1 MAVNIPTSKPK
12 TILYKMVTVPKV
24 KVTPQNSATVTSYK
38 AFTTGLN
45 RLGATINSM
54 IVLQQRTNNALT
66 ESLKLKAKQAEDD
79 KRQQE
84 RDRLRDKKGTGL
96 GKLATNTVKAA
107 AFVVADFFE
116 SILGL
121 FQTILQV
128 VVTQSI
134 LRWLAN
140 PANREKLTV
149 VWNALVSF
157 FKFLWDFISTNISK
171 TLSGLSDMLNSNLG
185 FWDRL
190 KGFGTFL
197 VGFGSLLL
205 GFAFLKKPKLLL
217 DGVKFVLKTV
227 WDSVTGLIKILRG
240 RKSKTPTGAAAPGK
254 TSGGRTPA
262 DATGGGP
269 RGRGGALL
277 KGLGA
282 VSMIAAPLVIGGM
295 LGGGESEFEKSVT
308 GDTSGGQ
315 PGPEAFSS
323 TPQLAE
329 GGIVTRP
336 TQALIGERGPEARI
350 PLLSK
355 AQNAKNMSA
364 AGISPLPGG
373 GLDRKKAK
381 NLSDLYMA
389 PFKGI
394 GAGILANISN
404 VVGQIPGAGA
414 TTEVLNNI
422 VAPIANSFGVPSS
435 LVKKLTGKKESTGD
449 KRKGGISLGKG
460 ITSNQGEK
468 FQRKGDNSVLGLLS
482 DLVGAGQVL
491 NNKLN
496 KKKGTGTGTGGDPLP
511 DTTPG
516 KGTKADSAD
525 SSSSSAVE
533 AAQQGKGSQDLSK
546 GVVGAS
552 QATQQGQSSENRQNF
567 DSSNAK
573 ANRHNLP
580 FKGPDGVTNY
590 EAKLNVTNGDY
601 EVWKHNG
608 ILGWQRLDISKDK
621 NTLQKQKAFNQVRA
635 FYIKHAQQQG
645 LNLNYITQDDV
656 KRRQELIKKYDAEK
670 KSKGVDGSAGYK
682 NKPPK
687 KAEGGWIQGP
697 MSGYP
702 VSLDGGGSTSFIG
715 HGTEWVGFKKAMG
728 GKSGTDAFV
737 IPYDTPA
744 TQNNHGLT
752 NSRFKQAKSGG
763 YALPTFSVGGELKKQ
778 LKFEEKIGG
787 DGRPMSKFAAGGKA
801 ILEGAKKIV
810 GYGRGSGD
818 QCANSTR
825 AALRAAGHPAA
836 GKTTSKGDLDNP
848 KGSSYSKGLGF
859 AASFAGTDMG
869 AVIQSPG
876 ALEPGDIVLWQGG
889 NGYKPGE
896 ITHVGI
902 KGEGNDLWHHG
913 RAAGFRKASMYT
925 SYGGQKFKA
934 GIRLGG
940 EGTVTSSTGNASTDS
955 TGSTGSTGGEAGEG
969 DPLKLMADSID
980 KLNAMMGLVPTAPT
994 VPQEVWVNKKT
1005 GEISITDPAKL
1016 PGKNAKDFEKKAV
1029 SKLTDKEKK
1038 ELDKIL
1044 KSQQAQ
1050 VSATGTQA
1058 TPGQSPTGG
1067 AQPAAVGASP
1077 AASTSAVAQATTAA
1091 DAEKDRLKTASKQ
1104 AAAAAGAAAV
1114 QQAAATSAT
1123 TGSAVA
1129 QVPSSQPIILPS
1141 KPSGIPVAYLFPKT
1155 GMLTNTTALAFGQ

>member
-12 TILYKMVTVPKV
+12 TVLYKMVTVPKV

-84 RDRLRDKKGTGL
+84 KDRLRDKKGSGL
-96 GKLATNTVKAA
+96 GKLATNVTKAA

-116 SILGL
+116 SVLGL
-121 FQTILQV
+121 FQTILRV

-149 VWNALVSF
+149 VWNAMVSF
-157 FKFLWDFISTNISK
+157 FKFLWDFISTNIGK

-240 RKSKTPTGAAAPGK
+240 RKSKTPTGATAAPGK
-254 TSGGRTPA
+254 TSAGRSASQAPGGA
-262 DATGGGP
+262 P
-269 RGRGGALL
+269 RGRAGALL

-315 PGPEAFSS
+315 PGPEAFGS

-364 AGISPLPGG
+364 AGISPLSGG
-373 GLDRKKAK
+373 GLDKKKAK
-381 NLSDLYMA
+381 SLSDLYMA
-389 PFKGI
+389 SFKGI
-394 GAGILANISN
+394 GAGILANIGN

-422 VAPIANSFGVPSS
+422 VAPIANSFGVPSA
-435 LVKKLTGKKESTGD
+435 LVKKLTGKKESSGE
-449 KRKGGISLGKG
+449 KKKSGISLGKG

-496 KKKGTGTGTGGDPLP
+496 KKKESGSSTKPP

-516 KGTKADSAD
+516 VGAKEDSAD
-525 SSSSSAVE
+525 ASSSSAVE
-533 AAQQGKGSQDLSK
+533 AAAQGKGSQDLSK

-552 QATQQGQSSENRQNF
+552 QATQQGQSSDQRQNF

-608 ILGWQRLDISKDK
+608 LLGWQRLDISKDK

-656 KRRQELIKKYDAEK
+656 KRRQELIKKYDAEAK
-670 KSKGVDGSAGYK
+670 AKGVDGSAGYK

-752 NSRFKQAKSGG
+752 NSRFRQAKSGG
-763 YALPTFSVGGELKKQ
+763 YALPTFAEGGKMNAPNWKGDVGPNSRWRSSANERSIETMRRRLKN
-778 LKFEEKIGG
+778 
-787 DGRPMSKFAAGGKA
+787 KFADGGKIA
-801 ILEGAKKIV
+801 EAAKSMV
-810 GYGRGSGD
+810 GQYFGKDG
-818 QCANSTR
+818 CAKSTR
-825 AALRAAGHPAA
+825 AMLAKAGVVPQPEVTR
-836 GKTTSKGDLDNP
+836 KILDP
-848 KGSSYSKGLGF
+848 
-859 AASFAGTDMG
+859 GT
-869 AVIQSPG
+869 PG
-876 ALEPGDIVLWQGG
+876 ATPTGKLMANSFGADQGTVIKSSGKVEAGDVVLWKMPNGG
-889 NGYKPGE
+889 IGHVGVAIGGGQVVHNSSSAGYKLAKMPVTGM
-896 ITHVGI
+896 TFHS
-902 KGEGNDLWHHG
+902 
-913 RAAGFRKASMYT
+913 A
-925 SYGGQKFKA
+925 
-934 GIRLGG
+934 IRLGA
-940 EGTVTSSTGNASTDS
+940 TGAA
-955 TGSTGSTGGEAGEG
+955 TGSDTTGTTGSETGGTGGGAGEA

-980 KLNAMMGLVPTAPT
+980 QLNAMSGKPT
-994 VPQEVWVNKKT
+994 
-1005 GEISITDPAKL
+1005 
-1016 PGKNAKDFEKKAV
+1016 
-1029 SKLTDKEKK
+1029 
-1038 ELDKIL
+1038 
-1044 KSQQAQ
+1044 
-1050 VSATGTQA
+1050 
-1058 TPGQSPTGG
+1058 
-1067 AQPAAVGASP
+1067 AVGAAP
-1077 AASTSAVAQATTAA
+1077 AANTSAVSQATTAA
-1091 DAEKDRLKTASKQ
+1091 DAEKERLKIASKQ
-1104 AAAAAGAAAV
+1104 AAAAVGASVV
-1114 QQAAATSAT
+1114 QQAAATKAT
-1123 TGSAVA
+1123 TGTAVA
-1129 QVPSSQPIILPS
+1129 QVPTSQPIVLPS
-1141 KPSGIPVAYLFPKT
+1141 KPVGIPVAYLFPKT
-1155 GMLTNTTALAFGQ
+1155 GMLTNTTSLAFSQ

>member
-96 GKLATNTVKAA
+96 GNLAKNTVKAA

-116 SILGL
+116 SVLGL
-121 FQTILQV
+121 FQSILQV

-240 RKSKTPTGAAAPGK
+240 RKNKLPAGT
-254 TSGGRTPA
+254 GRTP
-262 DATGGGP
+262 GGSSPAAAGSGRAP

-282 VSMIAAPLVIGGM
+282 VSMIAAPIVIGGM
-295 LGGGESEFEKSVT
+295 LGGGESEFQKSVT

-315 PGPEAFSS
+315 PGPESFSGM
-323 TPQLAE
+323 PQLAQ

-355 AQNAKNMSA
+355 SQNAKNMAS

-373 GLDRKKAK
+373 GFDRKKAK

-422 VAPIANSFGVPSS
+422 VAPIANTFGVPSS
-435 LVKKLTGKKESTGD
+435 LVKKLTGKKESAGD
-449 KRKGGISLGKG
+449 KRRGGISLGKG

-496 KKKGTGTGTGGDPLP
+496 KKKGTGTGGDPLP
-511 DTTPG
+511 DTSPG
-516 KGTKADSAD
+516 QGTKADSAD
-525 SSSSSAVE
+525 ASSSSAVE

-552 QATQQGQSSENRQNF
+552 QATQQGQSSDQRQNF

-608 ILGWQRLDISKDK
+608 ILGWQRLNISKDL
-621 NTLQKQKAFNQVRA
+621 NEVQKQKAFNQVRA

-656 KRRQELIKKYDAEK
+656 KRRQELIKKYDAEAK
-670 KSKGVDGSAGYK
+670 AKGVDGSAGYQ

-737 IPYDTPA
+737 IPYNTPA

-763 YALPTFSVGGELKKQ
+763 YALPTFAKGGGVSAPNWKGD
-778 LKFEEKIGG
+778 IGPNSRWRQVA
-787 DGRPMSKFAAGGKA
+787 DARSIEAMRKRVKNKFADGGKIA
-801 ILEGAKKIV
+801 EAAKSMV
-810 GYGRGSGD
+810 GQYFGQDG
-818 QCANSTR
+818 CAKSTR
-825 AALRAAGHPAA
+825 AMLAKAGVAPSPLVT
-836 GKTTSKGDLDNP
+836 KNILDKG
-848 KGSSYSKGLGF
+848 
-859 AASFAGTDMG
+859 T
-869 AVIQSPG
+869 PG
-876 ALEPGDIVLWQGG
+876 AEPTGTLKANSFGPDQGALIKSSGKVEAGDIVMWDIGRGIIGHVGVSIGG
-889 NGYKPGE
+889 GQVVHNSTAAGYKLAKM
-896 ITHVGI
+896 GI
-902 KGEGNDLWHHG
+902 NQ
-913 RAAGFRKASMYT
+913 M
-925 SYGGQKFKA
+925 KFHSA
-934 GIRLGG
+934 IRLGKT
-940 EGTVTSSTGNASTDS
+940 GTVGSSDTTGT
-955 TGSTGSTGGEAGEG
+955 TGSETGGTGGTGGDAGEG
-969 DPLKLMADSID
+969 DPLKLMAESID
-980 KLNAMMGLVPTAPT
+980 KLNAMR
-994 VPQEVWVNKKT
+994 
-1005 GEISITDPAKL
+1005 
-1016 PGKNAKDFEKKAV
+1016 
-1029 SKLTDKEKK
+1029 
-1038 ELDKIL
+1038 
-1044 KSQQAQ
+1044 
-1050 VSATGTQA
+1050 
-1058 TPGQSPTGG
+1058 SPT
-1067 AQPAAVGASP
+1067 AVGASP
-1077 AASTSAVAQATTAA
+1077 SASTSAVSQATTAA
-1091 DAEKDRLKTASKQ
+1091 DTEKDRLKTASKQ
-1104 AAAAAGAAAV
+1104 AAAAVGAAAV
-1114 QQAAATSAT
+1114 QKAAATNAT

-1129 QVPSSQPIILPS
+1129 QVPTSQPIILPS
-1141 KPSGIPVAYLFPKT
+1141 KPSGIPVTYLFPKT
-1155 GMLTNTTALAFGQ
+1155 GMLTNTTTLAFSL